1 MVYKKEVVDK
11 KGMVTPEKK
20 KLVTSL
26 IKLKF
31 MLLENSVYLN
41 ITLYNLDIAM
51 QVRLV
56 LQMTR
61 VKMSTVN

>member
-1 MVYKKEVVDK
+1 MNIFLAVVYQKEVVDK
-11 KGMVTPEKK
+11 TGMVTAEKK
-20 KLVTSL
+20 KLVNSL

-51 QVRLV
+51 QVRHNFL
-56 LQMTR
+56 L
-61 VKMSTVN
+61 